1 MNTKQIIAELR
12 RSACEDE
19 NPLWHCGF
27 VAFDEACDWKT
38 PREGALATA
47 RTDDLR
53 TFYLLVAEAME
64 ST

>member
-1 MNTKQIIAELR
+1 MTDPITR
-12 RSACEDE
+12 EDLE
-19 NPLWHCGF
+19 MAAKAAGLEVLWDE
-27 VAFDEACDWKT
+27 VDEAYLLVEDD
-38 PREGALATA
+38 ASA